1 MSMTAMN
8 RAMNRGIRRGIR
20 MQSGDLTSIRK
31 MRAEIEQA
39 DYVAEAWNEVGKSMR
54 EAMNSLEPS
63 SRPSSQTPTRK
74 R

>member
-31 MRAEIEQA
+31 MRKEIEQA
-39 DYVAEAWNEVGKSMR
+39 DYVTEAWNEVGQAMR
-54 EAMNSLEPS
+54 EAMGSVEQS
-63 SRPSSQTPTRK
+63 SRPSSRRPNTK
-74 R
+74 